1 MAKGNEENLS
11 RRERQIMDV
20 LYALKRASVAD
31 VRKELPDPPGYSA
44 VRALMRILE
53 EKGHI
58 QHSKDGNRYVYAP
71 RRPRSQAARSA
82 ARRLLETF
90 FDGSASKAMAA
101 FLEAGDAKNNPA
113 ELDRL
118 AKLIDQAR
126 EEGR

>member
-1 MAKGNEENLS
+1 MAKGNEDHLS

-20 LYALKRASVAD
+20 LYSRQQASVAD
-31 VRKELPDPPGYSA
+31 VRRELPDPPSYSA

-53 EKGHI
+53 DKGHL
-58 QHSKDGNRYVYAP
+58 HHRKDGPRYLYIP
-71 RRPRSQAARSA
+71 TQSRRQAGRSA